1 MAVSLD
7 IEVVLL
13 DIGRFVPPLYFGPLS
28 FKMKVMVKGPVFPAP
43 VTCIATELI
52 LHVEGTV
59 CPISFVKDVLVS
71 NLSSPSTCCF
81 RVGNCTPRDTSF
93 PCTTVLP
100 DSDHRDP
107 DQIQKTVQC
116 IICKCRWVR
125 QHSCNRA
132 SSMRSLWSM
141 MGHLELHKC
150 CDLEEA
156 FFDSP
161 PQWLLSFFCMSC
173 PDTRAR
179 EGTRGQFPATQKCG
193 WLHPAC

>member
-1 MAVSLD
+1 
-7 IEVVLL
+7 
-13 DIGRFVPPLYFGPLS
+13 
-28 FKMKVMVKGPVFPAP
+28 
-43 VTCIATELI
+43 
-52 LHVEGTV
+52 
-59 CPISFVKDVLVS
+59 VS

-107 DQIQKTVQC
+107 DQMQRTVQC
-116 IICKCRWVR
+116 IICKCRWLR
-125 QHSCNRA
+125 QYSCNR
-132 SSMRSLWSM
+132 SSSTRSLRSM

-161 PQWLLSFFCMSC
+161 PQWLQSFFCMSC

-179 EGTRGQFPATQKCG
+179 EGSFPPPKNAVGCI
-193 WLHPAC
+193 LHVEKREILRALSVWSMQRRISPRDMRDE